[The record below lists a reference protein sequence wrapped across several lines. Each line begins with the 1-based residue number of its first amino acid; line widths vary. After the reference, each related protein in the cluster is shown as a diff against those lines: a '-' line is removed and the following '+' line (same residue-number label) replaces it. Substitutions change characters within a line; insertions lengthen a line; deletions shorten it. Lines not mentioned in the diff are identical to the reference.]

1 MDKELLQKICTLL
14 RYDILTSTTAA
25 QSGHPTSSLSAVEL
39 MATLFFGGFL
49 SQDIHDFKRIEN
61 DRVIFS
67 KGHASPLLYALYHAA
82 GVLKYDELLTLRK
95 FGSRLQGH
103 STPDLPFVDVAT
115 GSLGQG
121 LSIGVGMA
129 LGIRLHTPI
138 PSREGNQRGVL
149 HKMPHVFVLLGDSE
163 LAEGQNWEAAQ
174 IASYY
179 KLNNLMAIIDVN
191 RLGQRGETMLEWD
204 LKTYEKRFQA
214 FGWNTVVV
222 KDGHDIKQVY
232 DAFRTV
238 ETRHASSLQK
248 LQKPTVIIAKTIK
261 GKGVSFL
268 EDKPG
273 WHGKPVPKEQLEE
286 ALHELGSI
294 DLSLKG
300 KIKSPQFRLPSSPI
314 TQSSTLQSHPYP
326 PASLYSTREA
336 FGDALLDIGC
346 ENNQVVALDAEVGNS
361 TYTEKFAKKFPER
374 FFQCYIEEQHMA
386 SSALGL
392 AKIGFTPYIS
402 SFAAFLTRAFDQI
415 RMAQYS
421 LSTTMNIVG
430 SHCGVS
436 IGEDGASQM
445 GLEDIAMMRAIREST
460 VLYPSDAVS
469 IYKLTKA
476 MATHPGI
483 NYLRTTREKT
493 PILYDKKE
501 EFPIGGLKIHYP
513 KFKLQNSKLKS
524 NSNSQNSKTI
534 SAVIIAAGITV
545 HVALKAQ
552 KILAKKGI
560 LVTVVDLYSIKPID
574 AETLQKLVKK
584 TPHVIVA
591 EDHYECGG
599 IGEAVLSALHSKMD
613 DRKLRIDIEDRR
625 LKVEKNPSS
634 SFQPQN
640 STFHSLSSTF
650 HFTHLCVRK
659 LPCSGTPQELL
670 HFEHLDEESM
680 VKAVMK
686 AE

>member
-1 MDKELLQKICTLL
+1 MANIPHLSQLSQIL
-14 RYDILTSTTAA
+14 RHDILTSTTAA
-25 QSGHPTSSLSAVEL
+25 KSGHPTSSLSAVEL

-49 SQDIHDFKRIEN
+49 RQDINDFKRIEN

-67 KGHASPLLYALYHAA
+67 KGHASPLLYALYHVA

-129 LGIRLHTPI
+129 LGIKTKFQISNFKFQI
-138 PSREGNQRGVL
+138 P
-149 HKMPHVFVLLGDSE
+149 KVFVLLGDSE

-174 IASYY
+174 IASYN
-179 KLNNLMAIIDVN
+179 KLDNIIAIVDVN

-214 FGWNTVVV
+214 FGWNTIVV
-222 KDGHDIKQVY
+222 KDGHNIKQISN
-232 DAFRTV
+232 AFHTV
-238 ETRHASSLQK
+238 ETCHGMS
-248 LQKPTVIIAKTIK
+248 LQKPTVIISKTVK
-261 GKGVSFL
+261 GKGVPFL

-286 ALHELGSI
+286 ALRELGSV

-300 KIKSPQFRLPSSPI
+300 KISSPKFKLPVSSI
-314 TQSSTLQSHPYP
+314 TQPSLPLRPYP
-326 PASLYSTREA
+326 RTSLYSTREV
-336 FGDALLDIGC
+336 FGDALVDVGC
-346 ENNQVVALDAEVGNS
+346 ENNQMVALDAEVGNS
-361 TYTEKFAKKFPER
+361 TYTEKFGKKFPER

-386 SSALGL
+386 SSALGF
-392 AKIGFTPYIS
+392 AKVGYIPYIS

-445 GLEDIAMMRAIREST
+445 GLEDIAMMRAVREST

-469 IYKLTKA
+469 VYKLTKA
-476 MATHPGI
+476 MATHPGM

-493 PILYDKKE
+493 PVIYDENE
-501 EFPIGGLKIHYP
+501 EFPIGGCKVHGMDSRLRGNDKQ
-513 KFKLQNSKLKS
+513 KCK
-524 NSNSQNSKTI
+524 
-534 SAVIIAAGITV
+534 AIIIGAGITV

-552 KILAKKGI
+552 QILAKKGVF
-560 LVTVVDLYSIKPID
+560 VTVVDLYSVKPID
-574 AETLQKLVKK
+574 AETLQKLVKN

-591 EDHYECGG
+591 EDHYEFGG
-599 IGEAVLSALHSKMD
+599 VGEAVLSAFSK
-613 DRKLRIDIEDRR
+613 
-625 LKVEKNPSS
+625 
-634 SFQPQN
+634 FQISN
-640 STFHSLSSTF
+640 FK
-650 HFTHLCVRK
+650 FTHLCVRK
-659 LPCSGTPQELL
+659 LPRSGTPHELL

-680 VKAVMK
+680 VKAVM
-686 AE
+686 E